1 MRTLHRIAVP
11 VTLPSGHMSLSVTL
25 VPEGCSNTH
34 FNLILKAVFVFLTT
48 ACTQPSSKTA
58 LSCPLHLPV
67 IPTQGPLASF
77 CLLLINAPC
86 PGLLSQPDYYLWR
99 PPIDSGCPGCLLSPP
114 LACPT
119 QPAVVPLS
127 SLLLP
132 HPRTHS

>member
-99 PPIDSGCPGCLLSPP
+99 PPHRLWLSWVPPQPSSGMSNTARCCAFVFPP
-114 LACPT
+114 PT
-119 QPAVVPLS
+119 PP
-127 SLLLP
+127 
-132 HPRTHS
+132 